1 MGRDEDV
8 PSSLGPNGDA
18 LTAMLPGAARYFSS
32 RIAMTAL
39 FGVVLFVAAGQLDWS
54 RAWLYLGVVVV
65 GETLSEASLLILN
78 PGVLNQRG
86 TTMRPDTEPFD
97 RAFIVLWPVGG
108 FAAAAV
114 AGLDVG
120 RFGWSALPFEA
131 VYPGIVLTVVGYAIG
146 TWAMAVNAYFEPT
159 VRIQG
164 ERDHQVVTT
173 GPYRF
178 VRHPG
183 YVGALLGAL
192 AAPLVLGSAW
202 MFLPAAGIVLLFAA
216 RTALEDRTLQSGLPG
231 YREYARNTPYRLL
244 PGVW

>member
-1 MGRDEDV
+1 M
-8 PSSLGPNGDA
+8 PSSKGLREEP
-18 LTAMLPGAARYFSS
+18 LTSMLPGAARYYIS

-65 GETLSEASLLILN
+65 GETLSEATLLILN

-86 TTMRPDTEPFD
+86 RMMRPDTESFD
-97 RAFIVLWPVGG
+97 RAFVALWPLTG

-131 VYPGIVLTVVGYAIG
+131 IYPGIVLTVVGYAIG

-159 VRIQG
+159 VRIQR

-173 GPYRF
+173 GPYGI

-192 AAPLVLGSAW
+192 AAPLFLGSAW
-202 MFLPAAGIVLLFAA
+202 MFLPTAGIVLLFAV
-216 RTALEDRTLQSGLPG
+216 RTALEDRTLQSQLPG
-231 YREYARNTPYRLL
+231 YGEYARSTRYRLL